1 MNDNFCRMVAD
12 ALTEQ
17 DAKEERRKL
26 RPWVGAVVSGACLA
40 ALFVLATSAYA
51 VPMLKSSDGSVAL
64 KLKDTPCS
72 DEKVLFFLAQKV
84 QPEFL
89 GKFKDSV
96 LTYGG
101 REWKSC
107 WIEHQGHIFS
117 IDEEGAPMQ
126 PIPLQYFRENSI

>member
-17 DAKEERRKL
+17 DAKEDRRKL
-26 RPWVGAVVSGACLA
+26 RPWVQGAIGAGCA
-40 ALFVLATSAYA
+40 IALFIAAFNA
-51 VPMLKSSDGSVAL
+51 IGAPMFKSSDGSVAL
-64 KLKDTPCS
+64 KLKETPCS

-89 GKFKDSV
+89 GKFKDAT